1 MKRVAVLGGG
11 PAGAFAAERLASAGL
26 ETILVDEKLAWE
38 KPCGGGLTYKAY
50 HQYPFLID
58 NSTPKKLVT
67 HARLNSAKVGT
78 ATMELSQPLLIYSR
92 FELNAMLLARAERA
106 GAAIEKTRVS
116 ALERSGSGWLIRTK
130 AGTIAADYCIV
141 ATGAR
146 NPLREVGTQWSPGD
160 TMSSLGYF
168 IPAEQEH
175 VDLEFFPQFEG
186 YIWIF
191 PRAGHLSAGIA
202 GKGKAASELRLM
214 LDRYLAEKGIS
225 TEDATYY
232 GHVIPSLERSAWRGN
247 RVAGEGWMAIG
258 DAAGLVDP
266 VTGEGLYYAVR
277 SADIATE
284 ILVRSAGGNAAET
297 YREQVWREF
306 GEDLSTG
313 ARLSKRLFHGAFLR
327 NDMSARMIQLM
338 RRSPT
343 VRTVV
348 QDLFAGTQEYT
359 TLKARLKRGLHRTAW
374 EVALSLVPGRTV
386 PTL

>member
-1 MKRVAVLGGG
+1 MKRVLVLGGG

-58 NSTPKKLVT
+58 NGTPKKVVT
-67 HARLNSAKVGT
+67 QARLNSAKVGT
-78 ATMELSQPLLIYSR
+78 ASVQLTQPLLIYSR
-92 FELNAMLLARAERA
+92 FDLNSMLLQRAERA

-116 ALERSGSGWLIRTK
+116 GMERSGGKWSVRTK
-130 AGTIAADYCIV
+130 SGTIDADYCIV

-168 IPAEQEH
+168 IPSDQDH
-175 VDLEFFPQFEG
+175 VDLEFFPRFEG

-202 GKGKAASELRLM
+202 GKGKPAGELRLM
-214 LDRYLAEKGIS
+214 LDSYLRDKGIS
-225 TEDATYY
+225 TRDSTYF
-232 GHVIPSLERSAWRGN
+232 GHVIPSLERAAWKGN
-247 RVAGEGWMAIG
+247 RVAGDGWMAVG

-266 VTGEGLYYAVR
+266 VTGEGLYYAMR
-277 SADIATE
+277 SADLATGTLLRTAPE
-284 ILVRSAGGNAAET
+284 AAAGS
-297 YREQVWREF
+297 YREHVWREF

-313 ARLSKRLFHGAFLR
+313 ARLSKRLFHGEFLR

-343 VRTVV
+343 VLSVV

-359 TLKARLKRGLHRTAW
+359 TLKARLKSGLHRTAW
-374 EVALSLVPGRTV
+374 EIALSVLPRRTA
-386 PTL
+386 